1 MYDATT
7 RYSKGAHMADPDAT
21 LRGILERNAAAA
33 GAGTTAYHLNHVTIE
48 LDASEVGALG
58 EGLEGLPVSVEGH
71 FEAREHPESGTRW
84 IFKAHALSADAPV
97 DDVPAEPPVAPPGAS
112 PRAGALSDK
121 DAVAETGDVDLD
133 APAGGEDAASPARE
147 GPRRA
152 VPPDAPRTQ
161 DPPPRTG
168 DAPPSPSGQP
178 PR

>member
-1 MYDATT
+1 
-7 RYSKGAHMADPDAT
+7 MADPDAT
-21 LRGILERNAAAA
+21 LRGILERNTAAA
-33 GAGTTAYHLNHVTIE
+33 GVGTAAYHLNHVTIE
-48 LDASEVGALG
+48 LDASEVGYLG

-71 FEAREHPESGTRW
+71 FETREHPESGTRW
-84 IFKAHALSADAPV
+84 IFKAHALRADVPV
-97 DDVPAEPPVAPPGAS
+97 DDAPNAPPDASPDAS
-112 PRAGALSDK
+112 PRAGALPDD
-121 DAVAETGDVDLD
+121 DAIAETGDVDLD
-133 APAGGEDAASPARE
+133 TPARGEDAASPARE

>member
-1 MYDATT
+1 
-7 RYSKGAHMADPDAT
+7 MADPDAT

-33 GAGTTAYHLNHVTIE
+33 GAGTAAYHLNHVTIE

-58 EGLEGLPVSVEGH
+58 EGLEGLPVSVKGH

-84 IFKAHALSADAPV
+84 IFKAHALRADVPV
-97 DDVPAEPPVAPPGAS
+97 DDILNEPPDASPGAS

-133 APAGGEDAASPARE
+133 APARGEDAASPARE

>member
-1 MYDATT
+1 
-7 RYSKGAHMADPDAT
+7 MADPDAT

-33 GAGTTAYHLNHVTIE
+33 GAGTAAYHLNHVTIE
-48 LDASEVGALG
+48 LDASDIGALG
-58 EGLEGLPVSVEGH
+58 EGLEGLPVSVKGH

-84 IFKAHALSADAPV
+84 IFKAHALRA
-97 DDVPAEPPVAPPGAS
+97 DVPADDIPNDAPDASPGAS

-121 DAVAETGDVDLD
+121 DAVAETGDVDPD
-133 APAGGEDAASPARE
+133 APARGEDAASPA
-147 GPRRA
+147 RA

-178 PR
+178 TR